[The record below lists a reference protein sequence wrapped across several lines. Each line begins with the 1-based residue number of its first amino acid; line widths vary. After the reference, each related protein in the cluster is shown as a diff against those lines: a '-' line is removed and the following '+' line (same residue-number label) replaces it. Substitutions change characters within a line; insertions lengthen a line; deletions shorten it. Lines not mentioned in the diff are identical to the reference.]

1 MATAAT
7 MRDEGK
13 KGLPAA
19 GWVAVALVVLWL
31 AAWIYQLSV
40 GLQVT
45 GLGQQV
51 VWGLYIAGFFTAA
64 AVGAGLVAV
73 AVVGGALGWTTALNR
88 VKLLVLALASF
99 IAAGVLVTMDVGSPL
114 TLWRL
119 VAGFHFES
127 MMTWDFWLL
136 ALTFVLTLVLLYRK
150 PAAGS
155 GWLGWVT
162 LAAAVVLV
170 TVEGWML
177 SSLAARPLW
186 SGGLSVVSFLVGAAI
201 GGQAL
206 ALLVLPGEANGK
218 LKLGL
223 KAMLWLS
230 LILVVAE
237 VLTGL
242 IGGSPRGVEEMQGV
256 LSGAGLWLQVIV
268 GLIVPL
274 VLLSRRQAL
283 KTAVVLAVL
292 GVLLEKLW
300 YLSAGQ
306 EKPWFGALPLGSY
319 VPSLI
324 EIVAILGTV
333 ALGALIYR
341 GWSKSLLRAG

>member
-7 MRDEGK
+7 KRNEE
-13 KGLPAA
+13 KGLSAA

-64 AVGAGLVAV
+64 GAGAGLVAV
-73 AVVGGALGWTTALNR
+73 AVVGGAMGFATALTR

-99 IAAGVLVTMDVGSPL
+99 IAAGVMITMDVGSPL
-114 TLWRL
+114 AMWRL
-119 VAGFHFES
+119 VVGFRFES

-136 ALTFVLTLVLLYRK
+136 ALTFILTLVLVYQK
-150 PAAGS
+150 PAAAKS
-155 GWLGWVT
+155 GLGWVT

-170 TVEGWML
+170 AAEGWML

-186 SGGLSVVSFLVGAAI
+186 SGGQSVVSFLVGAAI

-206 ALLVLPGEANGK
+206 ALLVIPSEADGK

-223 KAMLWLS
+223 KAMLWLN
-230 LILVVAE
+230 LVLVAAE
-237 VLTGL
+237 VLSGL
-242 IGGSPRGVEEMQGV
+242 IGGSPRGTQEMLGV
-256 LSGAGLWLQVIV
+256 LTGTGLWLHVIV

-274 VLLSRRQAL
+274 VLLVGGRSV
-283 KTAVVLAVL
+283 KTAAGLAVL

-306 EKPWFGALPLGSY
+306 QKPWFGELPLGSY
-319 VPSLI
+319 LPSLI
-324 EIVAILGTV
+324 EVIAIIGVVAM
-333 ALGALIYR
+333 AALIYR
-341 GWSKSLLRAG
+341 GWSKAALQAN

>member
-1 MATAAT
+1 
-7 MRDEGK
+7 MRNEGR
-13 KGLPAA
+13 GLSAA

-64 AVGAGLVAV
+64 GAGAGLVAV
-73 AVVGGALGWTTALNR
+73 AVVGGAMGFATALTR

-99 IAAGVLVTMDVGSPL
+99 IAAGVLITMDVGSPL
-114 TLWRL
+114 TMWRL
-119 VAGFHFES
+119 VVGFQFES

-136 ALTFVLTLVLLYRK
+136 ALTFILTLVLVYQK
-150 PAAGS
+150 PAAGTS
-155 GWLGWVT
+155 GLGWVT
-162 LAAAVVLV
+162 LAAGVVLV
-170 TVEGWML
+170 AAEGWML

-186 SGGLSVVSFLVGAAI
+186 SGGQSVVSFLVGAAI

-206 ALLVLPGEANGK
+206 ALLVIPSEADGK

-223 KAMLWLS
+223 KAMMWLN
-230 LILVVAE
+230 LVLVAAE
-237 VLTGL
+237 VLSGL
-242 IGGSPRGVEEMQGV
+242 IGGSPRGTQEMLGV
-256 LSGAGLWLQVIV
+256 LTSTGLWLHVIV

-274 VLLSRRQAL
+274 VLLGRSV
-283 KTAVVLAVL
+283 KTAAGLAVL

-306 EKPWFGALPLGSY
+306 QKPWFGELPLGSY
-319 VPSLI
+319 LPSFI
-324 EIVAILGTV
+324 EAVAIIGVV

-341 GWSKSLLRAG
+341 GWSKSVLRAS